1 MLLTVYDTEWPILRW
16 CAVKKILTHSL
27 IQLKPDGIGCDSHD
41 DNEAGNILSIV
52 SFRDVDWLWMTLESK
67 KLSELT

>member
-1 MLLTVYDTEWPILRW
+1 MICAIEWATLCR
-16 CAVKKILTHSL
+16 CDVKKILTHSL

-52 SFRDVDWLWMTLESK
+52 SFRDVD
-67 KLSELT
+67 